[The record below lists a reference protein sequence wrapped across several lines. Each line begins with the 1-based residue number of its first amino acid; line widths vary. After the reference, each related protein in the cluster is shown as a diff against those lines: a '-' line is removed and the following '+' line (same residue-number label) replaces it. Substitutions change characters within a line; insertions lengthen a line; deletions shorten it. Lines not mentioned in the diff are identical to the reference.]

1 MTYKIYSIVYD
12 ENQLYEYEKYDNSHI
27 KSYEDKSYLFEYN
40 CLIDIIDNFNINEDY
55 LGIFS
60 YKFPIKTGLFK
71 KKLLKILKDNPNQ
84 DIYIFC
90 TNSNKLKGKYLS
102 FTEKVHPGFLEL
114 FTVLC
119 KDLNLQVK
127 EPKYIV
133 YSNFFIAKT
142 DIYKEYIN
150 NIIKPAIELLETK
163 YKEQVWKD
171 SKYQGLGKEKL
182 KQYTG
187 LDYYPFHTFILER
200 LFSIWIENKNYKIYE
215 Y

>member
-1 MTYKIYSIVYD
+1 METKIYSIVYD
-12 ENQLYEYEKYDNSHI
+12 KNQIVEYEKYDNSHI
-27 KSYEDKSYLFEYN
+27 KTIEQKSYLFEYN
-40 CLIDIIDNFNINEDY
+40 VLIDVIDNHNITEDY

-71 KKLLKILKDNPNQ
+71 KKLLKILKDSPNK

-102 FTEKVHPGFLEL
+102 FTEKVHPGFVEL
-114 FTVLC
+114 FTALC
-119 KDLNLQVK
+119 NDLNLKVK
-127 EPKYIV
+127 EPKYVV
-133 YSNFFIAKT
+133 YSNFFIART
-142 DIYKEYIN
+142 DIYKEYVN

-182 KQYTG
+182 KQCTG